1 MINTKEEKE
10 KISLLEVLRQ
20 IKWTSIFLCM
30 GVFLM
35 SRVAVFDNFYT
46 LVICYI
52 GALFFNKDIR
62 RWSMFIGL
70 LGLISIGLNQT
81 VTVKYILMI
90 VLLGSIR
97 GCMGFGKVEFNRQN
111 QSIITGFCIVAINLI
126 AVIIAEPTIYKVLI
140 ATLEGA
146 VGIGLVIIFSY
157 STEIIYT
164 KKCTHLTDKE
174 SISMIFLVACLLG
187 GTLDFYVQVPVFNRI
202 FFRDVM
208 IFIIMIAATYLGNI
222 HTGTTLTLVFSILL
236 VFIGYVS
243 PEFVVIYAI
252 GAFIG
257 SLFSVLGRIG
267 VMIAMGLGLFLG
279 FSLFNNEVMDLSIM
293 GAYLSAASFSLVI
306 PRNYFGIAEWFKVKE
321 STKDEQ
327 YFLRLQN
334 IMIEQVSSFSKAFG
348 DLSQSF
354 DKIVDKKLLLDEKDI
369 KYIIESTGEKMCI
382 DCAMKNFCWKDYLQA
397 TYKSGY
403 EMINLIEKKGALK
416 LADIP
421 EGFARACINPENF
434 AFSLSFNLEIFKR
447 NMIWKNRLVEMR
459 NLIGSQFEA
468 VSASLQTLASTVKN
482 DINFNR
488 DDERCI
494 KDYLYNKGINVQD
507 AVVLELKGRIQSIH
521 LFIDYRMDK
530 DLKEK
535 LVKYIGT
542 ALEEQVEIEKFEY
555 VQPKGYCYF
564 KLRLQKQFGITASA
578 VMRPKE
584 EVSGD
589 VFSYRQIVDGQY
601 LLALADGMG
610 SGEEAQVESTATMEL
625 FEDLMASGFEKPLA
639 IQMIN
644 SMLVLK
650 SDIES
655 FSTMDVTVI
664 DEYTGIAEFLK
675 MGAASSFILRGNEV
689 TTIRSDSLPL
699 GILEH
704 IDVEVYHKQLQD
716 GDIIIMVTDGM
727 LESKNDFIGKED
739 TFKHFILEMESRN
752 PEYMAKH
759 LMQKCVDLLGGGD
772 QDDMTVLVARVWKQ
786 QEMLVPLGVNCSN
799 ML

>member
-10 KISLLEVLRQ
+10 KVTLLEVLRQ
-20 IKWTSIFLCM
+20 IKWTSIILCI

-46 LVICYI
+46 LGICYI
-52 GALFFNKDIR
+52 GALFFDKDIR
-62 RWSMFIGL
+62 RWGALIGI
-70 LGLISIGLNQT
+70 LGLISMGLGQS

-90 VLLGSIR
+90 LLLWSIR
-97 GCMGFGKVEFNRQN
+97 GYMGLCKMEFNTQN
-111 QSIITGFCIVAINLI
+111 QSIITGLCIFAINLI

-140 ATLEGA
+140 VALEGA
-146 VGIGLVIIFSY
+146 VGVGLVIIFSY

-174 SISMIFLVACLLG
+174 SISMIFLIACMLG

-202 FFRDVM
+202 FFRDVV
-208 IFIIMIAATYLGNI
+208 IFIIMIAATYLGNM
-222 HTGTTLTLVFSILL
+222 HAGTTLTLVLSILL
-236 VFIGYVS
+236 VLIGYVS
-243 PEFVVIYAI
+243 PEMVVVYALA
-252 GAFIG
+252 AFIG
-257 SLFSVLGRIG
+257 GLFSVLGRIG
-267 VMIAMGLGLFLG
+267 VMIAMGLGLILG
-279 FSLFNNEVMDLSIM
+279 FNLFNHQVMDLSII
-293 GAYLSAASFSLVI
+293 GAYLSGAVISLVI
-306 PRNYFGIAEWFKVKE
+306 PRNYFGMAEWFKVKE

-334 IMIEQVSSFSKAFG
+334 IMIEQVNGFSKAFA

-354 DKIVDKKLLLDEKDI
+354 DKIVDKKLVLNEKDI
-369 KYIIESTGEKMCI
+369 KDIIESTGEKMCM

-403 EMINLIEKKGALK
+403 EMINLIEKKGTLQ
-416 LADIP
+416 LTDIP
-421 EGFARACINPENF
+421 ECFSKSCINPENF
-434 AFSLSFNLEIFKR
+434 AFSLSFSLEIFKR

-468 VSASLQTLASTVKN
+468 VSSSLQTLASTVKN

-488 DDERCI
+488 EYERMI
-494 KDYLYNKGINVQD
+494 KNYLYNKGINVQD
-507 AVVLELKGRIQSIH
+507 AIVLELRGHVEAIH
-521 LFIDYRMDK
+521 LFIDYRIDK

-535 LVKYIGT
+535 LVKYIAT
-542 ALEEQVEIEKFEY
+542 AIDEHVEMEKFEY
-555 VQPKGYCYF
+555 AQPKGYCYF
-564 KLRLQKQFGITASA
+564 KLKLQKQFGISASA

-584 EVSGD
+584 KVSGD

-610 SGEEAQVESTATMEL
+610 SGEEAQAESTATMEL
-625 FEDLMASGFEKPLA
+625 FEDLMASGFERPLA
-639 IQMIN
+639 VQMIN

-655 FSTMDVTVI
+655 FSTMDVTIV

-704 IDVEVYHKQLQD
+704 IDVEVYQKQLQD
-716 GDIIIMVTDGM
+716 GDIIVMVTDGM
-727 LESKNDFIGKED
+727 LESKNEYGSKED
-739 TFKHFILEMESRN
+739 TFKHFILEMESHN

-786 QEMLVPLGVNCSN
+786 QEALRPLNNKQIG
-799 ML
+799 